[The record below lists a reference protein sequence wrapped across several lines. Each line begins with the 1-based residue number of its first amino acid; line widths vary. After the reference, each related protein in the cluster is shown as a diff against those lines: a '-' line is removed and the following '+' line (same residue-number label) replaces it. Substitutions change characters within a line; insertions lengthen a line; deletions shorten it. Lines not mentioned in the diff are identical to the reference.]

1 MHGVELGIRD
11 VIKLECHVFLWAHKI
26 CYMYVQ
32 NLLRTKKA
40 ESHIKEPKRAKHGFH
55 TLA

>member
-40 ESHIKEPKRAKHGFH
+40 ESHIKESKRAKHGFH